1 MKTRPAAR
9 LLIIDEAGR
18 LLLFRYTHKDDALA
32 GKSYWATPGGGV
44 EQGES
49 YAQAAIRELQ
59 EETGIVCQ
67 DVGAPVAQRNFIM
80 KLPSGE
86 VVEAQ
91 EMYYVVRS
99 DSNAINTQSWSQN
112 EVNIISDHHW
122 WSADELR
129 ATADLVYPQNLTE
142 MIETAFK
149 SHQ

>member
-1 MKTRPAAR
+1 MRKRPAAR

-44 EQGES
+44 EAGES
-49 YAQAAIRELQ
+49 FEQAAIRELQ

-67 DVGAPVAQRNFIM
+67 DMGESVARRDFIM

-86 VVEAQ
+86 IVQAQ
-91 EMYYVVRS
+91 ERYYVVRS
-99 DSNAINTQSWSQN
+99 GNHAINTQCWSHN
-112 EVNIISDHHW
+112 EVKIISDHHW

-129 ATADLVYPQNLTE
+129 ATSDLVYPHNLTE